1 MKEFDSRKED
11 RKMKKSIPALMIL
24 CLLGFVLLTGCG
36 ASDQDALKDKLKNAG
51 ENVEEQAAA
60 VAEDVTEPVASEE
73 ADEPEEIADGAVAD
87 EQEETADG
95 AVADEADDF
104 ADAYVEPVRL
114 PEPSGEK
121 VPVDAA
127 TRKKMNIFLSNFSE
141 AGLFAYDQDDPDWQE
156 IYRWVRIWIKINK
169 WELVKYEEL
178 PGSEYST
185 YETISLDDFNKITD
199 KYLGL
204 TITDAQAKAEFSEP
218 DEIYEYFYEN
228 GKFYVPAADGESY
241 TNLSIVSEVEEL
253 DDQKLKLT
261 FTVYEQ
267 DLDAY
272 FDGKDKAEYYVLSS
286 SDAANNPELEAWITE
301 YAIVRTEGSSF
312 KLERLVEK

>member
-1 MKEFDSRKED
+1 MKEFGLRKED
-11 RKMKKSIPALMIL
+11 RKMKKSILALMIL
-24 CLLGFVLLTGCG
+24 CLLGFALLTGCG
-36 ASDQDALKDKLKNAG
+36 ASKESDLKDKPENAG

-60 VAEDVTEPVASEE
+60 VAEEVPEPAANEE
-73 ADEPEEIADGAVAD
+73 TDEPDGAVAD
-87 EQEETADG
+87 EPEETADG

-141 AGLFAYDQDDPDWQE
+141 AGMLAYDQDDPDWQE

-169 WELVKYEEL
+169 WELIKYEEL

-218 DEIYEYFYEN
+218 NEIYEYFYEN

-253 DDQKLKLT
+253 EDQKLKLT

-272 FDGKDKAEYYVLSS
+272 FDGKDKAEYYALSS
-286 SDAANNPELEAWITE
+286 ADAANNPELEAGITE

>member
-1 MKEFDSRKED
+1 MKEFGLRKED
-11 RKMKKSIPALMIL
+11 RKMKKSILAVTVL
-24 CLLGFVLLTGCG
+24 CLLGLVLMTGCG
-36 ASDQDALKDKLKNAG
+36 ASNESDLKDKLKNAG
-51 ENVEEQAAA
+51 ENVEEQAAS
-60 VAEDVTEPVASEE
+60 VADEATEPVANEE
-73 ADEPEEIADGAVAD
+73 ADEPDGAEAD
-87 EQEETADG
+87 EPEETADG

-286 SDAANNPELEAWITE
+286 SDAANNPELEAWIQG

-312 KLERLVEK
+312 KLGRLVEK